1 MFALLR
7 RIATSVLIALIVA
20 IASVSLV
27 ISLTNQRGRRDY
39 VGFASSLGLRYVVR
53 TLART
58 PPDARA
64 ATLREI
70 ARDMS
75 APMSLE
81 RSEGAVTDPMVPA
94 VRRNESGPPTLLYRL
109 DAHEVLV
116 VRPPPRTQSSPLPFV
131 AALAL
136 LGFTVVAVVVASALV
151 GIPLVRR
158 LRTITGA
165 AESLSRANFDVV
177 IDGPRGDAVGAVADA
192 LERTAARLRRLFSER
207 QELLQAVSHELGTP
221 LSRMRFHL
229 ESLEFEPDANK
240 RRALVAS
247 LGEEVDELDEL
258 STELISWV
266 DADAARIE
274 VRPLSVH
281 EPLSQLVEEAGLST
295 DRDVRVELSCE
306 PSVRVKVEPRQ
317 FIRAIENLL
326 RNAVRHAE
334 HAVLVRVA
342 REDGCVLVSV
352 EDDGPGIDPSQ
363 RERVFDPFVR
373 LDAARARA
381 LGGTGLGLA
390 IVRRI
395 VARHDGTAT
404 IESAPLGGAAVQ
416 TRWPAAE

>member
-39 VGFASSLGLRYVVR
+39 VGFASSLGLRYIAR

-58 PPDARA
+58 PPEARA

-70 ARDMS
+70 ARDTS

-116 VRPPPRTQSSPLPFV
+116 VAPPPRTQSTTLPMV

-229 ESLEFEPDANK
+229 ESLESEQDPTQ

-274 VRPLSVH
+274 VRAFSLY
-281 EPLSQLVEEAGLST
+281 EPLSQLVEEAGLSS
-295 DRDVRVELSCE
+295 DRDVRVELACD
-306 PSVRVKVEPRQ
+306 RAMRANVEPRQ
-317 FIRAIENLL
+317 FLRAIENLL

-334 HAVLVRVA
+334 RAVLVRVA
-342 REDGCVLVSV
+342 REGDRVLVSV

-373 LDAARARA
+373 LDAARSRA
-381 LGGTGLGLA
+381 LGGAGLGLA

-395 VARHDGTAT
+395 VARHDGAAT

-416 TRWPAAE
+416 TRWPAVE